1 MRIVS
6 KHERN
11 IVILCA
17 IIISMVL
24 GLCIFGR
31 MYYFAK
37 EIGYKEACQ
46 DFYSGKLK
54 YEPLLSS
61 DGKIKEWRRVSN

>member
-17 IIISMVL
+17 IIISMAL
-24 GLCIFGR
+24 GICIFGR

-37 EIGYKEACQ
+37 EAGYKEACQ

-54 YEPLLSS
+54 YEPTFST
-61 DGKIKEWRRVSN
+61 DGTIKEWIKP

>member
-1 MRIVS
+1 M
-6 KHERN
+6 KPKN
-11 IVILCA
+11 IEKAFVIAALIFFAFFIGVA
-17 IIISMVL
+17 ILLSFHTV
-24 GLCIFGR
+24 
-31 MYYFAK
+31 Y
-37 EIGYKEACQ
+37 ESGYKEACQ

>member
-1 MRIVS
+1 MVKELS
-6 KHERN
+6 KHERD
-11 IVILCA
+11 IVIFCA

-37 EIGYKEACQ
+37 ETGYKEACQ

-54 YEPLLSS
+54 YEPLINQ
-61 DGKIKEWRRVSN
+61 DGSIKEWIKP